1 MRLRPSRHGLT
12 VLAVAGNH
20 VVLLGWDLAKEA
32 IVGGGVLGF
41 AIRRTRH
48 EDGDKRWLQGL
59 KTFAATLPQPAPGVP
74 VSSYRHP
81 FQTFQ
86 WADYSA
92 EPGKTYT
99 YRIVPVSGTPAAL
112 VHGPAVEVTVT
123 TERVDL
129 GMHAVLLQPRRGRL
143 AGVRAALPESQA
155 ARGRPGGVRLALA
168 RAGRGARVVHR
179 PGRRRRRAARRVLRV
194 QEHAHLRGAPRGART
209 RRDGRDPLRRRQPAC
224 RQRGG
229 DGRPGPRRHGQA
241 ANALGRL
248 RAQQVPRPEPRRP
261 GERGLDRLDQPERER
276 RLRPL
281 EQRPPGARRRD
292 RREVRALL
300 AHPRRRPDEKADGAR
315 QRGALAAARAGRR
328 RRDRGRLLAAPLA
341 RRARRLR
348 GDRRRRV
355 ARAAS

>member
-1 MRLRPSRHGLT
+1 MRTRQSQHGLT

-32 IVGGGVLGF
+32 IVTGGILGF

-59 KTFAATLPQPAPGVP
+59 KTFAATLPEPAPGVP

-99 YRIVPVSGTPAAL
+99 YRVVPVSGTPAAL

-129 GMHAVLLQPRRGRL
+129 GTPRRVLQPRRGRL

-179 PGRRRRRAARRVLRV
+179 PGRRRRRAARCVLRV
-194 QEHAHLRGAPRGART
+194 QEHAHLR
-209 RRDGRDPLRRRQPAC
+209 
-224 RQRGG
+224 
-229 DGRPGPRRHGQA
+229 
-241 ANALGRL
+241 
-248 RAQQVPRPEPRRP
+248 
-261 GERGLDRLDQPERER
+261 
-276 RLRPL
+276 
-281 EQRPPGARRRD
+281 
-292 RREVRALL
+292 
-300 AHPRRRPDEKADGAR
+300 AHSS
-315 QRGALAAARAGRR
+315 
-328 RRDRGRLLAAPLA
+328 
-341 RRARRLR
+341 RRARAA
-348 GDRRRRV
+348 RRSRSSTTATASVPPTRRQWRARASTAWSSRER
-355 ARAAS
+355 ARAASRTTSSWS